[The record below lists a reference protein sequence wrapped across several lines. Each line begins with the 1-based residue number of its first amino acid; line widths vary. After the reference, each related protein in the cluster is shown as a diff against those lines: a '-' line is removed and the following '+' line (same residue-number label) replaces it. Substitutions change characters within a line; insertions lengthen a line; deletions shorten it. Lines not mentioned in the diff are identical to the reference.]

1 MGKVIDRAVD
11 IALKIANDD
20 SHGYSQTNRW
30 GNPDYDCSSFVITC
44 WQDAGVPVKT
54 NGATYTG
61 NMLNAFLKSGF
72 KIVDSDKLQKGDVLL
87 NVLHHTA
94 MYIGNNK
101 IVQATISENGTV
113 YGAGGDQTGK
123 EIGIYNYYN
132 YPWDYILRYMENEKE
147 NQLPVDN
154 NEFMYY
160 SLGKDEKT
168 DMPLLKMNDYGSAV
182 IAMQSALNYHGFLD
196 KSFVTGGF
204 GIETDKALKRFQMVH
219 KLEIDGICGSVTWNE
234 LMYWR

>member
-101 IVQATISENGTV
+101 IV
-113 YGAGGDQTGK
+113 YK
-123 EIGIYNYYN
+123 EDFDLFSLLLDSQ
-132 YPWDYILRYMENEKE
+132 DYLSK
-147 NQLPVDN
+147 NQS
-154 NEFMYY
+154 Y
-160 SLGKDEKT
+160 S
-168 DMPLLKMNDYGSAV
+168 V
-182 IAMQSALNYHGFLD
+182 
-196 KSFVTGGF
+196 
-204 GIETDKALKRFQMVH
+204 
-219 KLEIDGICGSVTWNE
+219 
-234 LMYWR
+234 

>member
-1 MGKVIDRAVD
+1 MGKVIDKAVN
-11 IALKIANDD
+11 IAIKIANDD
-20 SHGYSQTNRW
+20 SHGYSQANRW
-30 GNPDYDCSSFVITC
+30 GNPDYDCSSFIITC

-87 NVLHHTA
+87 NVIHHTA

-113 YGAGGDQTGK
+113 YGTGGDQTGK

-147 NQLPVDN
+147 NKLPVDK

-160 SLGKDEKT
+160 SLGEDEKT

-182 IAMQSALNYHGFLD
+182 IAMQGALNYHGFLD

-204 GIETDKALKRFQMVH
+204 GIETDRALKRFQTVH